1 MVHKSWQI
9 LGLHGVNDVPD
20 LIDHVKVRKLVFS
33 QVNSSDV
40 PSRSI

>member
-20 LIDHVKVRKLVFS
+20 LIDHVKMRMLVPR
-33 QVNSSDV
+33 QVNSSNV